1 MDEKRRFKRLDLDV
15 KIETSRIDEGAAT
28 TIRMVDVK
36 VTDISR
42 EGIGFISP
50 EKMEVGA
57 IYNAEL
63 KIWTKETLHSIFKIV
78 REKDVDGGHSY
89 GAIFVG
95 MNESDALKIQIYEML
110 EERDKT

>member
-63 KIWTKETLHSIFKIV
+63 KIWTKETLHSILKIV

-110 EERDKT
+110 EERDKI

>member
-15 KIETSRIDEGAAT
+15 KIETSRIDEGPAT
-28 TIRMVDVK
+28 TVRYLDVK

-42 EGIGFISP
+42 EGLGFISP

-63 KIWTKETLHSIFKIV
+63 TIWTKEVLHSIFKIV
-78 REKDVDGGHSY
+78 REKETDGSWSY

-95 MNESDALKIQIYEML
+95 MNESDALKIQIYEMI
-110 EERDKT
+110 EERDRK

>member
-15 KIETSRIDEGAAT
+15 KIETSRIDEGPAT
-28 TIRMVDVK
+28 TVRYLDVK

-42 EGIGFISP
+42 EGLGFISP

-63 KIWTKETLHSIFKIV
+63 TIWTKEVLHSIFKMW
-78 REKDVDGGHSY
+78 
-89 GAIFVG
+89 A
-95 MNESDALKIQIYEML
+95 
-110 EERDKT
+110 